1 MTKFMPLQIAGL
13 IFESLKANFAHE
25 HRPNLTDNFKE
36 LMRNLESY
44 TLTSDSVLPKS
55 GPLNFIKL

>member
-1 MTKFMPLQIAGL
+1 MTKFMPLQIACL